1 LTTTPSILVLEPVL
15 FFLGAL
21 LLVAAARWWR
31 PEVSL
36 RAALAYVALVAAF
49 FAAPLFTGA
58 LQVPTDL
65 AYRWWFPWREGAPR
79 VPPVNSLLSDTLL
92 EQIPF
97 HAQTRR
103 RLLALEAPLWS
114 HEMGAGQPLLGN
126 AQSAPFAPL
135 HLMALPLPTVRAL
148 SVSAAWEIL
157 LLLLLTHALLLALG
171 AGETGAA
178 FGAVAAG
185 LSTYSI
191 VWSYDTL
198 GMTAA
203 WIPGLLLGL
212 VLLRRGERGG
222 GAGLVACAL
231 GMAASGHPETMA
243 YAALAAG
250 VVAVALMTGPAP
262 GRWRFAARLLAA
274 GALAGCLAA
283 PVILPALAELPRSE
297 RMAQVQHSEDRMQPP
312 PFTAGFLR
320 PLLDPLAFG
329 SPRDRNWS
337 GPSNFNETCSD
348 YAGLIA
354 LAAALAGAVVFRGRI
369 AAILLGGLAAILAAL
384 RISPFFELIRALPAL
399 GDAATGRLRLFW
411 ALAVAVAGALSVGR
425 LAADRRGRIAGA
437 VALALALA
445 GLAAIPPAPPPSGFP
460 WGRAW
465 WLATLAGAAVV
476 LTALLVP
483 RTRRWFAAAALA
495 ALTLDLFLL
504 EVRYEPVVPATQDL
518 SPPAAL
524 AFVIERMRSSPEPFR
539 VVSYGDL
546 IPNLAS
552 YYGLWDPRSY
562 DPMHPAASSRFVDG
576 LLPEDRERRRGTEDY
591 LGIRYCLTHHR
602 QHLPPP
608 WQPAFND
615 VGGRIWE
622 NPGALPLFFMP
633 RSFQRLPDEDQV
645 WNLVQSWQASQ
656 DFRQLGVA
664 AGGRGAPVP
673 QQGAVTSIRAGSN
686 RFDLE
691 TESTTGGVVV
701 SSVSW
706 VPGWR
711 VEMDGRRSPA
721 CEVNSGFL
729 GFQVPPGRH
738 AVHLQYR
745 PVEWTVGL
753 ILFGVGIVGTLL
765 ALLLPAFRLLRE
777 GPA

>member
-1 LTTTPSILVLEPVL
+1 MTTTPSLLVLEPLL
-15 FFLGAL
+15 FLLGAL
-21 LLVAAARWWR
+21 LLAAAVRWWR
-31 PEVSL
+31 PQVSR
-36 RAALAYVALVAAF
+36 RAALAYVVLVAAF

-65 AYRWWFPWREGAPR
+65 AYRWWLPWREGAPR

-157 LLLLLTHALLLALG
+157 LALLLTHALLLELG
-171 AGETGAA
+171 AGELGAA

-185 LSTYSI
+185 LSTYAI

-203 WIPGLLLGL
+203 WIPGVLLGL
-212 VLLRRGERGG
+212 VLLRHGERGG
-222 GAGLVACAL
+222 FAGLVVCAV

-250 VVAVALMTGPAP
+250 MVTVALMIGPAP

-283 PVILPALAELPRSE
+283 PVILPAVAELPRSE
-297 RMAQVQHSEDRMQPP
+297 RMEQVRHFEDRMQPP
-312 PFTAGFLR
+312 PFTALNAL
-320 PLLDPLAFG
+320 PLIDPLVFG
-329 SPRDRNWS
+329 SPRDRNW
-337 GPSNFNETCSD
+337 GGAANFNETGSG
-348 YAGLIA
+348 YAGLVA
-354 LAAALAGAVVFRGRI
+354 LAAALAGAIVFRGRI
-369 AAILLGGLAAILAAL
+369 AAILFGGLVALLAAL
-384 RISPFFELIRALPAL
+384 RIFPFYDLIHALPAL

-411 ALAVAVAGALSVGR
+411 TLAVAIAGGLSVGR

-437 VALALALA
+437 VALVLAMA
-445 GLAAIPPAPPPSGFP
+445 GLTAWQPQPGFP
-460 WGRAW
+460 WEQAW
-465 WLATLAGAAVV
+465 WIATFAGAAVA
-476 LTALLVP
+476 LATLLVP
-483 RTRRWFAAAALA
+483 RTRRWFALVALA
-495 ALTLDLFLL
+495 TLTIDLFLL
-504 EVRYEPVVPATQDL
+504 EMRYQPVVPATQDL
-518 SPPAAL
+518 SPPPAL
-524 AFVIERMRSSPEPFR
+524 AFVIERMRTSPEPFR
-539 VVSYGDL
+539 VISYGDL
-546 IPNLAS
+546 TSNLAS
-552 YYGLWDPRSY
+552 YYGLWDPRGY
-562 DPMHPAASSRFVDG
+562 DPMHPAGSSRFVRRR
-576 LLPEDRERRRGTEDY
+576 LLPEDNVQRRSAEDY

-602 QHLPPP
+602 QYLPPP

-622 NPGALPLFFMP
+622 NPAALPLFFMP

-645 WNLVQSWQASQ
+645 WNLIQSWHAFH
-656 DFRQLGVA
+656 DFRALGVA
-664 AGGRGAPVP
+664 AGRSGAPVP
-673 QQGAVTSIRAGSN
+673 QQGTVTSIRAGSN

-691 TESTTGGVVV
+691 TESATGGIVV
-701 SSVSW
+701 SSVTY

-711 VEMDGRRSPA
+711 VEMDDRRSPA
-721 CEVNSGFL
+721 FQVNSGFL

-738 AVHLQYR
+738 AVHLLYR
-745 PVEWTVGL
+745 PVEWTMGL
-753 ILFGVGIVGTLL
+753 ALFGLGVL
-765 ALLLPAFRLLRE
+765 AALIGGAVSWGRLAKRS
-777 GPA
+777 P